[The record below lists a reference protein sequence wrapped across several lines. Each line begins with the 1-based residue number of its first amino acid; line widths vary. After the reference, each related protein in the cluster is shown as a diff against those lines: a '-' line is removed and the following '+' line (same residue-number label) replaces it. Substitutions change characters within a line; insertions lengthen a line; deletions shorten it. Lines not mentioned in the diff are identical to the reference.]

1 MYKVPIIGTMKLI
14 KHIPNDELYFNLRQ
28 LSEVAK
34 VVAYAGSNEEAE
46 YFTVNYLRPILEKTE
61 KLLDV
66 KKP

>member
-1 MYKVPIIGTMKLI
+1 MKPI

-28 LSEVAK
+28 LSVVAK

-46 YFTVNYLRPILEKTE
+46 YFTINYLRPILEKTE

-66 KKP
+66 KKS